1 MLKKETFLY
10 LIFGFFTTLINIL
23 TYKILVNLN
32 INYIIAN
39 IIAWIISVIFAFITN
54 KYIVFDNKTS
64 NFIKEFLKFVISR
77 LGTGLF
83 DILFMFITISL
94 LNFDDFIMKII
105 SNIVVIIL
113 NYILSKFIVF
123 KKDNY

>member
-10 LIFGFFTTLINIL
+10 LIFGLFTTLINIL

>member
-10 LIFGFFTTLINIL
+10 LIFGIFTTLINIL

-54 KYIVFDNKTS
+54 KYIVFNNKTS

-83 DILFMFITISL
+83 DITISL

-105 SNIVVIIL
+105 SNFVVIIL

>member
-10 LIFGFFTTLINIL
+10 LIFGIFTTLINIL

-54 KYIVFDNKTS
+54 KYIVFNNKTS

-105 SNIVVIIL
+105 SNIIVIIL

>member
-10 LIFGFFTTLINIL
+10 LTFGIFTTLINIF

-54 KYIVFDNKTS
+54 KYIVFNNKTS